1 MVDSKEKHVAILG
14 GGPAGLSAGKILTDA
29 GVDVVAFEKD
39 DDVGGLSRTHETDGF
54 RFDLG
59 GHRFFT
65 KKNQLNQF
73 LQELLPGELLMVDRS
88 SKIYLRGKYFNYP
101 PTIMNAFFG
110 FGPWMATKIVSSY
123 FWQHL
128 KPEKPAPTL
137 EDAIVRDY
145 GRVLFKIFFEP
156 YNEKIW
162 GGPCDR
168 VSAEWV
174 VQRIKGLS
182 LINSIKNALQKGGEN
197 APVSLIEHFAYPGR
211 GIGRISERLKEEIE
225 KKRGRVFTRQKVVK
239 LYHDGDIIVGVGVA
253 NEAGEIKRYD
263 VTDILSS
270 IPITELVRSFDPPAP
285 PDVVEASHHLPFRDL
300 VVVDVR
306 FDRPPI
312 TDDTWIY
319 IPERSIIFGRI
330 HEPTNWSPE
339 MSPPGKTSLVFE
351 FWCNQGDAVWNMP
364 DDIMIELTIKDFVK
378 LHLAPGAERHVVGG
392 TVVRCSKA
400 YPMYVIGYERPLVV
414 IKDYLSRFTNLTL
427 IGRYGTFM
435 YNNMD
440 HAIETG
446 IRAAENVLGAS
457 HDVTDVHDKSEYLE
471 EIRSKN

>member
-1 MVDSKEKHVAILG
+1 MVDPKEKRVAILG
-14 GGPAGLSAGKILTDA
+14 GGPSGLSAGKVLADA

-73 LQELLPGELLMVDRS
+73 LQNLLPGELLMVGRS

-101 PTIMNAFFG
+101 PTLMNAFFS
-110 FGPWMATKIVSSY
+110 FGPWMASKIISSF
-123 FWQHL
+123 FWQRM

-145 GRVLFKIFFEP
+145 GRVLFQIFFEP

-162 GGPCDR
+162 GGPCDK

-174 VQRIKGLS
+174 AQRIKGLS
-182 LINSIKNALQKGGEN
+182 LINSIKNALQKGGQN
-197 APVSLIEHFAYPGR
+197 APVSLIESFAYPR
-211 GIGRISERLKEEIE
+211 LGIGRISDRLKEEVIG
-225 KKRGRVFTRQKVVK
+225 KGGRVFLKQKVVK
-239 LYHDGDIIVGVGVA
+239 LYHEGNMAVGVGVMD
-253 NEAGEIKRYD
+253 ESGDVKRYD
-263 VTDILSS
+263 ATEVLSS

-285 PDVVEASHHLPFRDL
+285 SEVLEASRHLAFRDL
-300 VVVDVR
+300 IVVNVR

-312 TDDTWIY
+312 TNDTWIY
-319 IPERSIIFGRI
+319 IPEKNILFGRI
-330 HEPTNWSPE
+330 HEPTNWSLE

-351 FWCNQGDAVWNMP
+351 YWCNEGDAMWNAP
-364 DDIMIELTIKDFVK
+364 DDSVIDMTVRDFMK
-378 LHLAPGAERHVVGG
+378 LRLAPGVEKQVLGG

-400 YPMYVIGYERPLVV
+400 YPMYVIGYERPLQT
-414 IKDYLSRFTNLTL
+414 IKEYLSRYKNLIL

-457 HDVTDVHDKSEYLE
+457 HDVTDVFEKREYME
-471 EIRSKN
+471 EIRPK